1 MLKSIQEIAR
11 EYSLEYETKA
21 EQNAAF
27 NAYCE
32 AYRKGYE
39 DKLNRDDWDLSFAP
53 TLFQPIMYDWL
64 IYKKEKKQSYKSKK
78 SIEACFKMLYKL
90 SDGDYSIALK
100 IIEQSIANNWAGIFP
115 LKNNGN
121 KYCKASEQKNDA
133 PSIFRKAESI
143 LEGNQCH

>member
-32 AYRKGYE
+32 AYRRGYE
-39 DKLNRDDWDLSFAP
+39 DKNQRDNWDLSFIP
-53 TLFQPIMYDWL
+53 VPFQKTMIEWL
-64 IYKKEKKQSYKSKK
+64 LYKKGNKQSYKGIKP
-78 SIEACFKMLYKL
+78 IEKCFKRLYEL
-90 SDGDYSIALK
+90 ANGEPEIASQ
-100 IIEQSIANNWAGIFP
+100 IVDQSIANNWAGLFS

-121 KYCKASEQKNDA
+121 KHYKDTEQRNDA
-133 PSIFRKAESI
+133 SSIFRQAESI
-143 LEGNQCH
+143 LEGN